1 MPRMNINVDQELDLS
16 GLSCPMPLLKTKQAL
31 NRLES
36 GRVLHVICTDP
47 ASERDFK
54 AFSEQ
59 SGILLLQVGR
69 EGSRY
74 LYWLQKP

>member
-1 MPRMNINVDQELDLS
+1 MTQHVDHELDLS

-36 GRVLHVICTDP
+36 GRVLRVVATDP

-54 AFSEQ
+54 VFSEQ
-59 SGILLLQVGR
+59 SGILLLQVAR
-69 EGSRY
+69 EDQKFI
-74 LYWLQKP
+74 YWLQKP

>member
-1 MPRMNINVDQELDLS
+1 MNPNVDQELDLC

-36 GRVLHVICTDP
+36 GRVLCVIATDP
-47 ASERDFK
+47 SSERDFK

-59 SGILLLQVGR
+59 SGVSLLHMVR
-69 EGSRY
+69 EDQKY
-74 LYWLQKP
+74 IYWLQKP

>member
-1 MPRMNINVDQELDLS
+1 MTLHVDHELDLS

-36 GRVLHVICTDP
+36 GKVLRVVATDP

-59 SGILLLQVGR
+59 SGILLLQAER
-69 EGSRY
+69 EDRNY
-74 LYWLQKP
+74 IYWLQKP